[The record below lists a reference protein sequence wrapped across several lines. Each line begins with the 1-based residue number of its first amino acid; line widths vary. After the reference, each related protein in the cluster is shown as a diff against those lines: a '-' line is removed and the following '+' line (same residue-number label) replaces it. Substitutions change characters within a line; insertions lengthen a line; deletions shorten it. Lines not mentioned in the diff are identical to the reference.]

1 MRNTRI
7 TAQTARTRLDEI
19 VRRETPIQ
27 QTVREA
33 LDLGTEYLGADF
45 GYLAM
50 IDEHTNWWD
59 PVVSTD
65 APSTIP
71 EHTPRKLSTTY
82 CRRTVEGDQQV
93 ALHNIPEQGLTDDP
107 GYQTFGCHCYL
118 GTPLVVDGTQRGT
131 VCFVSEEPRSEP
143 FDDAPLLF
151 VELLARVLGHEIK
164 CERKETKLR
173 NQANLTTV
181 LNRVLRHNLR
191 NNMTVIRGHTQAM
204 ADQLADDTHSDRLLK
219 NVDELI
225 ALGEK
230 ARDLES
236 AMDQTASREP
246 TDIGSLAACVAST
259 IEEAT
264 PEAEVT
270 VDATDE
276 ITTALRPSFE
286 QALTELIENAVK
298 HGGES
303 PTVVV
308 SVERTATDVIV
319 HVSDDGPGLPKQ
331 EREVL
336 EHGAETPLVHGSGLG
351 LWLVNWIVTN
361 HGGSVDSTVTEAG
374 TRMTVSVPHVDE
386 PMGDPETT
394 ADERLPEITRA
405 RDQYHAAFEESNE
418 AMVITDDAA
427 RILDANETAATLY
440 GVGTT
445 ELRGRLLS
453 EVVPESVDFE
463 ARWEAFTADGT
474 DRGTLTV
481 SDARGGKRV
490 IEYAGTADIVPG
502 QHLIIA
508 HDITER
514 VQRETEI
521 ERKTRVIDNAPVG
534 ITISDPHQEDNP
546 LIYANEKIC
555 EQTGFSSSEIHG
567 RNCRFMQGP
576 ATDSETVDRI
586 RTAIRNEEPITEIIR
601 NYRKDGTPFWNRLT
615 IAPIRDEAGRLTNYA
630 GFQEDV
636 TEYVNRSQ
644 QVSSLKKELDIWR
657 STR

>member
-1 MRNTRI
+1 MRD
-7 TAQTARTRLDEI
+7 RLDEI
-19 VRRETPIQ
+19 CRQEIPVDEKISELLA
-27 QTVREA
+27 VGA
-33 LDLGTEYLGADF
+33 EYLDAEY
-45 GYLAM
+45 GYLS
-50 IDEHTNWWD
+50 
-59 PVVSTD
+59 VVD
-65 APSTIP
+65 QQADHW
-71 EHTPRKLSTTY
+71 ERVLSSADYEVVEENAVQDLSETY
-82 CRRTVEGDQQV
+82 CRRTLDADRQLTIHD
-93 ALHNIPEQGLTDDP
+93 APNQGLEDDP
-107 GYQTFGCHCYL
+107 AFERLGYHCYV
-118 GTPLVVDGTQRGT
+118 GTPVIVDGEPYGT
-131 VCFVSEEPRSEP
+131 VCFVATEPREEPYT
-143 FDDAPLLF
+143 DAEQLF
-151 VELLARVLGHEIK
+151 AKLVARTVVHELDSAEK
-164 CERKETKLR
+164 TQQLR
-173 NQANLTTV
+173 NQVNLTTV
-181 LNRVLRHNLR
+181 LTRVLRHNLR
-191 NNMTVIRGHTQAM
+191 NNMTVIRGHTRAM
-204 ADQLADDTHSDRLLK
+204 GEQLVDDSHSERIIT

-225 ALGEK
+225 ALGDK

-236 AMDQTASREP
+236 AIDQTTSREP

-264 PEAEVT
+264 PTAEVT
-270 VDATDE
+270 VDATDT
-276 ITTALRPSFE
+276 ITTAVRPSFE

-298 HGGES
+298 HGGDN

-308 SVERTATDVIV
+308 SVERTATDVVV
-319 HVSDDGPGLPKQ
+319 HVTDDGTGLPKQ

-336 EHGAETPLVHGSGLG
+336 ERGAETPLVHGSGLG

-361 HGGSVDSTVTEAG
+361 HGGSVESTVTEAG
-374 TRMTVSVPHVDE
+374 TTMTVSVPHVAE
-386 PMGDPETT
+386 PMGDSETT
-394 ADERLPEITRA
+394 ADDRLPEITRA

-418 AMVITDDAA
+418 AMVITDDTA

-453 EVVPESVDFE
+453 EVVPDSVDFE

-508 HDITER
+508 HDITEK

-534 ITISDPHQEDNP
+534 ITISDPHREDNP
-546 LIYANEKIC
+546 LIYANEKVC
-555 EQTGFSSSEIHG
+555 EQTGYSSSEIHG

-576 ATDSETVDRI
+576 ATEPETVDRI
-586 RTAIRNEEPITEIIR
+586 RRAIRNEEPITEIIR

-615 IAPIRDEAGRLTNYA
+615 IAPIRDETGRLTNYA